1 MPISSSM
8 IQKRIALVLTS
19 ILLLTS
25 CAASEPEPLS
35 SLSQYQT
42 QELKWRDCYGNYQC
56 SSLLV
61 PIDYADLSGGAF
73 SLALLRYQALD
84 QDRRIGSLV
93 VNPGGPG
100 SSGVDYAYSAKYIV
114 SPEILER
121 FDIVGFDPRG
131 VGESAAIKCLNDAET
146 DASFAADPKPDDEAE
161 FALFISDARDYF
173 AKCSEN
179 TEHLTNYSTLNSAR
193 DLEILRSALGDEQL
207 NFLGKSYGT
216 YLGTLYAELFP
227 ESVGRFVLDGAVDP
241 NSNNREAVLG
251 QAIGF
256 ESALNAFISN
266 CLNSSSCA
274 LTGDL
279 QSARN
284 QVIDLLTNTA
294 ITPLESKSGREVT
307 EGLVLL
313 GIASALYDSESGW
326 PVLRDAF
333 KEATLGSGT
342 SFLTLADQ
350 YAGRQEN
357 GKYLSNEN
365 DALQV
370 ISCLDQNELETVS
383 TFKKGVAEFAK
394 RAPIFGPYLA
404 YAGLACRYF
413 PNLSSVEQIEIKS
426 LKTKPILIV
435 GTTRDPATPYKWAQ
449 SLAKIFEGS
458 ILITLDGDGHAGHGR
473 GSTCVDS
480 AVDRYLLTGA
490 MPKSELFCAK

>member
-1 MPISSSM
+1 M
-8 IQKRIALVLTS
+8 ILKKVAVLLAS
-19 ILLLTS
+19 LLFLTS
-25 CAASEPEPLS
+25 CAATEPEPLS
-35 SLSQYQT
+35 SLSQYET

-61 PIDYADLSGGAF
+61 PIDYADLSQGAF
-73 SLALLRYQALD
+73 TLALLRFQALD
-84 QDRRIGSLV
+84 QDRRIGSLL

-100 SSGVDYAYSAKYIV
+100 SSGVDYAYNAEYIV

-131 VGESAAIKCLNDAET
+131 VGDSAAIKCLSDAET

-179 TEHLTNYSTLNSAR
+179 TKHLINYSTLNSAR
-193 DLEILRSALGDEQL
+193 DLEVLRAVLGDEKL

-216 YLGTLYAELFP
+216 YLGTLFAELFP

-241 NSNNREAVLG
+241 NSSNREAVLG

-266 CLNSSSCA
+266 CLKSSSCA

-279 QSARN
+279 QSART
-284 QVIDLLTNTA
+284 QVINLLAKTA

-333 KEATLGSGT
+333 KEATLGTGT

-357 GKYLSNEN
+357 GSYLSNEN

-383 TFKKGVAEFAK
+383 VFKKGVAEFSD

-404 YAGLACRYF
+404 YAGLACRYL
-413 PNLSSVEQIEIKS
+413 PNLGRVEQIEIES
-426 LKTKPILIV
+426 INTKPILVI

-449 SLAKIFEGS
+449 SLAKIFS
-458 ILITLDGDGHAGHGR
+458 SALLITLDGDGHTGHGR

-480 AVDRYLLTGA
+480 AVDRYLLTGIT
-490 MPKSELFCAK
+490 PKSELFCAK

>member
-1 MPISSSM
+1 M
-8 IQKRIALVLTS
+8 IQKKIAVVLTS

-25 CAASEPEPLS
+25 CAAAEPEPLP

-61 PIDYADLSGGAF
+61 PIDYADLSVGAF

-100 SSGVDYAYSAKYIV
+100 SSGVDYAYSAEYIV

-179 TEHLTNYSTLNSAR
+179 TENLTNYSTLNSAR

-490 MPKSELFCAK
+490 TPKSELFCAK

>member
-1 MPISSSM
+1 M
-8 IQKRIALVLTS
+8 ILKRIAVVLTS

-25 CAASEPEPLS
+25 CAASVSEPLS
-35 SLSQYQT
+35 SLSEYQT

-61 PIDYADLSGGAF
+61 PIDYADLSVGAF
-73 SLALLRYQALD
+73 SLSLLRYQALD
-84 QDRRIGSLV
+84 QERRIGSLV

-100 SSGVDYAYSAKYIV
+100 SSGVDYAYNAEYIV

-179 TEHLTNYSTLNSAR
+179 TEHLINYSTLNSAR
-193 DLEILRSALGDEQL
+193 DLEILRSALGDKKL

-216 YLGTLYAELFP
+216 YLGTLFAELFP
-227 ESVGRFVLDGAVDP
+227 DKVGRFVLDGAVDP
-241 NSNNREAVLG
+241 KSNNREAVLG

-266 CLNSSSCA
+266 CLKSSSCA

-279 QSARN
+279 RSARLQIN
-284 QVIDLLTNTA
+284 ELLAKTA

-313 GIASALYDSESGW
+313 GIASALYDSKTDWPILRAAFNES
-326 PVLRDAF
+326 
-333 KEATLGSGT
+333 KLGNGE
-342 SFLTLADQ
+342 SFLLLADQ

-370 ISCLDQNELETVS
+370 ISCLDQNEIETVS
-383 TFKKGVAEFAK
+383 TFKKGAVELADK
-394 RAPIFGPYLA
+394 APIFGPYLA

-413 PNLSSVEQIEIKS
+413 PNLSSLEQVKIKS
-426 LKTKPILIV
+426 LKTTPILIV

-458 ILITLDGDGHAGHGR
+458 ILITLDGDGHTGHGR

-480 AVDRYLLTGA
+480 AVDRYLLTGFT
-490 MPKSELFCAK
+490 PKSALFCSE

>member
-1 MPISSSM
+1 M
-8 IQKRIALVLTS
+8 ILKKIAVALASL
-19 ILLLTS
+19 ILLTS
-25 CAASEPEPLS
+25 CAAKEPDPLA
-35 SLSQYQT
+35 SLAQYES
-42 QELKWRDCYGNYQC
+42 QELKWRACYGNFQC

-61 PIDYADLSGGAF
+61 PINYSDLSIGAF

-100 SSGVDYAYSAKYIV
+100 SSGVDYAYNAEYIV

-131 VGESAAIKCLNDAET
+131 VGDSAAIKCLSDAET
-146 DASFAADPKPDDEAE
+146 EVSFAADPKPDDATE
-161 FALFISDARDYF
+161 FALFVSDARDYF
-173 AKCSEN
+173 AKCAEN
-179 TEHLTNYSTLNSAR
+179 TKHLNDYSTLNSAR
-193 DLEILRSALGDEQL
+193 DLEILRSALGDKKL

-216 YLGTLYAELFP
+216 FLGTLYAGLYP
-227 ESVGRFVLDGAVDP
+227 DKVGRFVLDGAVDP
-241 NSNNREAVLG
+241 NSSNREAMLG

-256 ESALNAFISN
+256 DSALSAFISN
-266 CLNSSSCA
+266 CLKISSCA
-274 LTGDL
+274 LTGNL
-279 QSARN
+279 ENAQI
-284 QVIDLLTNTA
+284 QVIDLLANTA
-294 ITPLESKSGREVT
+294 ITPLNSKSGREVT
-307 EGLVLL
+307 EGLVVV
-313 GIASALYDSESGW
+313 GIAAALYDSTSGW

-333 KEATLGSGT
+333 KEATLGSGE

-357 GKYLSNEN
+357 GNYLNNEN

-370 ISCLDQNELETVS
+370 IGCLDQNELAPVS
-383 TFKKGVAEFAK
+383 VFKKGFAEFSD

-404 YAGLACRYF
+404 YAGLACRYL
-413 PNLSSVEQIEIKS
+413 PNLDFVEQIEIKN

-449 SLAKIFEGS
+449 SLAKIFQGS
-458 ILITLDGDGHAGHGR
+458 VLITLDGDGHTGHGR

-480 AVDRYLLTGA
+480 AVDRYLLTGVT
-490 MPKSELFCAK
+490 PKSSLFCLN

>member
-1 MPISSSM
+1 M
-8 IQKRIALVLTS
+8 IQKKIAVVLTS

-25 CAASEPEPLS
+25 CAAAEPEPLP

-100 SSGVDYAYSAKYIV
+100 SSGVDYAYSAEYIV

-413 PNLSSVEQIEIKS
+413 PNLSSVEQIEIKN

>member
-1 MPISSSM
+1 M
-8 IQKRIALVLTS
+8 ILKRIAVALTS

-25 CAASEPEPLS
+25 CTATNPEPPS
-35 SLSQYQT
+35 SLSEYQT

-61 PIDYADLSGGAF
+61 PIDYADLSVGAF
-73 SLALLRYQALD
+73 PLSLLRYQALD
-84 QDRRIGSLV
+84 QERRIGSLV

-100 SSGVDYAYSAKYIV
+100 SSGVDYAYNAEYIV

-161 FALFISDARDYF
+161 FALFINDARKYF
-173 AKCSEN
+173 AKCSNN
-179 TEHLTNYSTLNSAR
+179 TEHLIHYSTLNSAR
-193 DLEILRSALGDEQL
+193 DLEILRSTLGDEKL

-216 YLGTLYAELFP
+216 YLGTLFAELFP
-227 ESVGRFVLDGAVDP
+227 DKVGRFVLDGAVDP
-241 NSNNREAVLG
+241 NSNNREAILG

-256 ESALNAFISN
+256 ESSLNAFIAN
-266 CLNSSSCA
+266 CLKSSSCA

-279 QSARN
+279 QSARL
-284 QVIDLLTNTA
+284 QVIKLLTKTA
-294 ITPLESKSGREVT
+294 VKPLASKSGRKVT

-313 GIASALYDSESGW
+313 GIASALYDSESDW
-326 PVLRDAF
+326 PILRAAF
-333 KEATLGSGT
+333 KESKLGSGE
-342 SFLTLADQ
+342 SFLLLADQ

-370 ISCLDQNELETVS
+370 IGCLDQNDLETVS
-383 TFKKGVAEFAK
+383 KFKKAAVELANK
-394 RAPIFGPYLA
+394 APIFGPYLA

-413 PNLSSVEQIEIKS
+413 PNLSSVEQVKIKS
-426 LKTKPILIV
+426 LKTTPILIV

-458 ILITLDGDGHAGHGR
+458 ILITLDGDGHTGHGR
-473 GSTCVDS
+473 GSSCVDS

-490 MPKSELFCAK
+490 TPKSALFCPK